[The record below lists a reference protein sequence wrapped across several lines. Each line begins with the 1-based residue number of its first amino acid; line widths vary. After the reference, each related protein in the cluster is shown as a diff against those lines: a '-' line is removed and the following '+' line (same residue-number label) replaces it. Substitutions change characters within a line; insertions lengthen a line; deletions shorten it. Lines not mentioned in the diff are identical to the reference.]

1 MKPKSGGEK
10 MSRGIELS
18 KYDYDLENDSAFFY
32 GTGKKYKKSMDL
44 DGIILDMSEDDYVM
58 AIEILDASKKFNVLK
73 ADLQNLKSFDADIEV
88 HKETIKIA
96 MKITIV
102 KRNNSISKC
111 MEAVGLNSMN
121 LPISN
126 QEIALCC

>member
-1 MKPKSGGEK
+1 

-58 AIEILDASKKFNVLK
+58 AIEILDASKKFNVSK
-73 ADLQNLKSFDADIEV
+73 NDLLNLKSFDANIDV
-88 HKETIKIA
+88 NKETIKVV
-96 MKITIV
+96 MKINII
-102 KRNNSISKC
+102 KRNNPISKC

-126 QEIALCC
+126 QGIALCS

>member
-73 ADLQNLKSFDADIEV
+73 ADLQNLKNFDADIEV

-102 KRNNSISKC
+102 KRNNSISKY

>member
-1 MKPKSGGEK
+1 MKLKRGGEK
-10 MSRGIELS
+10 MGRENEFS

-44 DGIILDMSEDDYVM
+44 GGIILDMSEDNCVI

-73 ADLQNLKSFDADIEV
+73 TDLLNVKHFDATIDISKDTV
-88 HKETIKIA
+88 KIS
-96 MKITIV
+96 MNLEII
-102 KRNNSISKC
+102 KRNNSIYKC
-111 MEAVGLNSMN
+111 MEAIGLNSKN

-126 QEIALCC
+126 QGIALCC

>member
-73 ADLQNLKSFDADIEV
+73 ADLQNLKSFDADIEA